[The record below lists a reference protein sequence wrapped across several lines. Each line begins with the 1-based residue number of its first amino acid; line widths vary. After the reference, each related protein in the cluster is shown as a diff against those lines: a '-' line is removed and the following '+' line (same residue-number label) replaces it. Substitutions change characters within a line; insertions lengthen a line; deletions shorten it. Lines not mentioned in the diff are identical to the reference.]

1 MHASR
6 LNERGVARD
15 RHDTRGGDAVD
26 AEVAQ
31 TNATLAD
38 VKSCGPGIPT
48 LMPSCLGDDPRDD
61 GGQKARCTEES
72 TYKC

>member
-1 MHASR
+1 
-6 LNERGVARD
+6 
-15 RHDTRGGDAVD
+15 VD